1 MVETACQHDRIWDI
15 IRGDPSKV
23 KGEDGYVSPTAITR
37 RLQFIPDWWQK
48 GFSLTLQAWG
58 SRAHFRQVPRNGHL
72 APQGT
77 GQLAPHKLPALHA
90 QIVRLTGGM
99 ACHGHHQGYLAWRG
113 LKG

>member
-1 MVETACQHDRIWDI
+1 MR
-15 IRGDPSKV
+15 
-23 KGEDGYVSPTAITR
+23 
-37 RLQFIPDWWQK
+37 
-48 GFSLTLQAWG
+48 SLGAG
-58 SRAHFRQVPRNGHL
+58 VCRSEAHHTRNGHL

-99 ACHGHHQGYLAWRG
+99 GYLPPQLGHLAWRG